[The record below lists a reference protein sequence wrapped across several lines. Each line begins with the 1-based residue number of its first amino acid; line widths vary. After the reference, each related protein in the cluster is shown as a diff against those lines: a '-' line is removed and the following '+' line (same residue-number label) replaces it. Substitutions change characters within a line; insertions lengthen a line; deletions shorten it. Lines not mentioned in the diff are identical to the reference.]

1 MFPIYNNVL
10 THIDD
15 DLIKFTGTLQMFEW
29 EKCKIC
35 RTVLWQNKTSD
46 VRVTHYY
53 LFNAKFTIVGITLYT
68 EPGTI
73 NHSTTKETF
82 VIETLED

>member
-1 MFPIYNNVL
+1 
-10 THIDD
+10 
-15 DLIKFTGTLQMFEW
+15 MFEW
-29 EKCKIC
+29 EKCKIW
-35 RTVLWQNKTSD
+35 RTVLWQNKTTD
-46 VRVTHYY
+46 VRVTYDY